1 MLRSH
6 SQRPEAAAPRRRADY
21 HRRAPMP
28 ADDRRPAF
36 PSTRWSRILAP
47 GGARDLDA
55 LARAYWR
62 PMQAWLAARTRCSAA
77 DADDLAQEAFAW
89 LLASGLLDKADPAR
103 GSFRGFLKRALANF
117 ATEQWRRARAQK
129 RGGGTTTV
137 ALDAAES
144 ADARERTPEQAL
156 DDAWRRE
163 LLATAQQRLRRELE
177 DGGRATQWAVFRD
190 HYLAA
195 GDEPDHA
202 TLAARHGI
210 TRTDVSNW
218 LDRAKRRYRAVLR
231 ELVADTVT
239 TPDELEAELR
249 WLFGTAAAGP
259 AP

>member
-1 MLRSH
+1 M
-6 SQRPEAAAPRRRADY
+6 RP
-21 HRRAPMP
+21 
-28 ADDRRPAF
+28 DDRQPAF
-36 PSTRWSRILAP
+36 PSTQWSRILLP

-62 PMQAWLAARTRCSAA
+62 PIRAWLAARLRCRDA

-89 LLASGLLDKADPAR
+89 ILATDLFDKADPAR
-103 GSFRGFLKRALANF
+103 GRFRAFLKRSLHNF
-117 ATEQWRRARAQK
+117 AVDRVRRVQAQK
-129 RGGGTTTV
+129 RGGGATT
-137 ALDAAES
+137 ASLDDEP
-144 ADARERTPEQAL
+144 ADPHARTPDQAL

-177 DGGRATQWAVFRD
+177 DSGRATQWAVFRD

-218 LDRAKRRYRAVLR
+218 LDRAKRRYRALLR

-239 TPDELEAELR
+239 TPDELDAELR
-249 WLFGTAAAGP
+249 WLFGTAAAGS